1 MTQAPIRLGS
11 VVRSRAGRDRDRFF
25 VVVGI
30 VDERYVLIAD
40 GDLRKLASPKKK
52 KLLHLKV
59 TPACMSEIQSRLE
72 SGEQLQDAQI
82 RRFLALSGYGPCDKQ
97 ED

>member
-30 VDERYVLIAD
+30 VDEHYVLIAD
-40 GDLRKLASPKKK
+40 GDLRK
-52 KLLHLKV
+52 V
-59 TPACMSEIQSRLE
+59 
-72 SGEQLQDAQI
+72 SGVKRI
-82 RRFLALSGYGPCDKQ
+82 WTVR
-97 ED
+97 

>member
-1 MTQAPIRLGS
+1 MTQPPIRLGS

-30 VDERYVLIAD
+30 LDERYVLIAD
-40 GDLRKLASPKKK
+40 GALRKLAAPKKK

-59 TPACMSEIQSRLE
+59 TPACMSQLQSTLE
-72 SGEQLQDAQI
+72 DGGQLQDAQI
-82 RRFLALSGYGPCDKQ
+82 RRFLSSSGYGPCDKQ